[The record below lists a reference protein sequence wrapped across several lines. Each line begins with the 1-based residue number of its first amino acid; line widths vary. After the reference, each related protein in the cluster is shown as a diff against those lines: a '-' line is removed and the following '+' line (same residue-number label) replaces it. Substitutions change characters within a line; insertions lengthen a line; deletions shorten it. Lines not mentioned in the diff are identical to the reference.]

1 MMDEPA
7 RRMSM
12 ITRQEQQKE
21 GLLGGRRS
29 LANVKNGSNVMAQQE
44 EGISAVF
51 SRNPMSLVI
60 RRRRIRQ
67 E

>member
-12 ITRQEQQKE
+12 ITRQKQEKE

-44 EGISAVF
+44 EGVSDRFFLAI
-51 SRNPMSLVI
+51 
-60 RRRRIRQ
+60 Q
-67 E
+67 